1 MNKSTFF
8 PAEWYPQS
16 AVQLTWPHV
25 DTDWQAMLPEVTDCY
40 VEIAKAITERQK
52 LIVICQDTEAVNAA
66 LQDCKQE
73 NIYLH
78 SLPSNDTWA
87 RDHGGITILED
98 GKAHVLD
105 FRFNG
110 WGLKFAANHDNL
122 LTRLMYTNG
131 LFAADVHYRNCQH
144 MVLEGG
150 ALESDGEGT
159 LLTTVDCLMAPN
171 RNDHLNKEE
180 IEAELKKIFH
190 LKRVLWLHYGY
201 LEGDDT
207 DSHVDTL
214 ARFCDPQTIAY
225 VQCREEEDPHYEALL
240 KMEQELLKFRTV
252 DGQPYRLIPLPMAD
266 IALDEEGHRL
276 PATYANFLII
286 NGAVLL
292 PFYANTVKNEAA
304 KNALQEAFPQHEIIG
319 INCEPLI
326 QQHGSLHCIT
336 MQYPEGVIHEEK
348 FNLG

>member
-1 MNKSTFF
+1 MNTSTFF
-8 PAEWYPQS
+8 PAEWHPQS
-16 AVQLTWPHV
+16 AIQLTWPHAG
-25 DTDWQAMLPEVTDCY
+25 TDWFASLHEVLECY
-40 VEIAKAITERQK
+40 VEIARNIAERQK
-52 LIVICQDTEAVNAA
+52 LLIICHEPEEVKTQLKGCNLD
-66 LQDCKQE
+66 
-73 NIYLH
+73 NIRLH
-78 SLPSNDTWA
+78 KLPTNDTWA
-87 RDHGGITILED
+87 RDHGGITLIENGEPVL
-98 GKAHVLD
+98 LD

-122 LTRLMYTNG
+122 LTRRMYLDG
-131 LFAADVHYRNCQH
+131 LFNKSVHYRNCQH

-171 RNDHLNKEE
+171 RNDHLNKED
-180 IEAELKKIFH
+180 IEEELKKIFK
-190 LKRVLWLHYGY
+190 LKRILWLHYGY

-225 VQCREEEDPHYEALL
+225 VQCQDRDDPHFEALQ
-240 KMEQELLKFRTV
+240 KMEQELLKFRTI
-252 DGQPYRLIPLPMAD
+252 DEESYRLVPLPMAD
-266 IALDEEGHRL
+266 IALDEDGHRL

-292 PFYANTVKNEAA
+292 PFYANEVKNQQAKAA
-304 KNALQEAFPQHEIIG
+304 LESAFPQHEIIG

-336 MQYPEGVIHEEK
+336 MQYPVGVIAEENK
-348 FNLG
+348 

>member
-1 MNKSTFF
+1 MNTSTFF

-16 AVQLTWPHV
+16 AVQLSWPHAA
-25 DTDWQAMLPEVTDCY
+25 TDWQASLSEVTRCY
-40 VEIAKAITERQK
+40 VEIARTIAERQPLLIICHDIDAVKAELHNCK
-52 LIVICQDTEAVNAA
+52 L
-66 LQDCKQE
+66 E
-73 NIYLH
+73 NIHLH
-78 SLPSNDTWA
+78 SLPTNDTWA
-87 RDHGGITILED
+87 RDHGGITLIED
-98 GKAHVLD
+98 GKPVILD

-122 LTRLMYTNG
+122 LTRRMYLDG
-131 LFAADVHYRNCQH
+131 LFTPEVHYRNCQH

-225 VQCREEEDPHYEALL
+225 VQCPDQDDPHFEALQ
-240 KMEQELLKFRTV
+240 KMEQELLNFKTLE
-252 DGQPYRLIPLPMAD
+252 GKPYRLIPLPMAD

-286 NGAVLL
+286 NSAVLL
-292 PFYANTVKNEAA
+292 PFYANAVKNKQA
-304 KNALQEAFPQHEIIG
+304 KEALQEAFPQHEIIG

-336 MQYPEGVIHEEK
+336 MQYPEGVITNK
-348 FNLG
+348 

>member
-1 MNKSTFF
+1 MNTSTFF

-16 AVQLTWPHV
+16 AVQLSWPHEA
-25 DTDWQAMLPEVTDCY
+25 TDWQTSLSEVTQCY
-40 VEIAKAITERQK
+40 VEIAHAIAERQPLLIICHDIDAVKAELHNCK
-52 LIVICQDTEAVNAA
+52 L
-66 LQDCKQE
+66 E

-78 SLPSNDTWA
+78 SLPTNDTWA
-87 RDHGGITILED
+87 RDHGAITVIED
-98 GKAHVLD
+98 GKPVILD

-122 LTRLMYTNG
+122 LTRRMYTDG
-131 LFAADVHYRNCQH
+131 LFAPEVHYRNCQQ

-225 VQCREEEDPHYEALL
+225 VQCQEQDDPHFEALQ
-240 KMEQELLKFRTV
+240 KMEQELLNFKTLE
-252 DGQPYRLIPLPMAD
+252 GEPYRLIPLPMAD

-292 PFYANTVKNEAA
+292 PFYANAVKNQQAKEAL
-304 KNALQEAFPQHEIIG
+304 KKAFPQHEIIG

-336 MQYPEGVIHEEK
+336 MQYPEGVIANEV
-348 FNLG
+348 